1 MTIKRK
7 LFLTFLL
14 VFLVLGGIQVYLV
27 MQMNNYSNTMG
38 KIKDESIEKVLK
50 AERLKLDV
58 IQVQQ
63 WLTDI
68 SATRAAEGFD
78 DGFEVA
84 DTYAVD
90 FAKTL
95 EELKALE
102 TPEKAEEISSYT
114 QSFDAYYELGKEM
127 AAAYIDFG
135 PEQGNVLM
143 DEFDA
148 FSDEINDQVGNYVN
162 QTVENLHKDIN
173 DMHDGTKQNIKFTSV
188 VMLIGL
194 IGTIVLSYFITHVIV
209 KSLRDIKASAEVM
222 TDSDL
227 TVSVQ
232 NNSKDEIGD
241 LANSF
246 ETMRAKLHTLVQSI
260 SVQAD
265 RISNNSGELAQRAD
279 LTKATSMQI
288 AAAMNEIAIG
298 VEQQAGQSNEILEA
312 ITNTA
317 NGVADGNQLVESTLS
332 SATNSTAMAA
342 EGQETIAYSVVALQ
356 QTVSDIGL
364 ATKNVQTLGEHS
376 VQIGGIVEF
385 IQGISAQTN
394 LLALNAAIEAARAG
408 EHGKGFA
415 VVAEEVRKL
424 AEETT
429 EATAKISEI
438 IGVTQKDTESSIALM
453 ESNLNN
459 FKQQVA
465 IIQTSSS
472 TLESIVDQVRT
483 TEDNVHQLTAVF
495 GHINANTHNV
505 QKMIENSSAIIEQT
519 SASTEEVSASTDDLS
534 SVIEDIA
541 AMIEELTAIAAALN
555 DEVDVFKV

>member
-7 LFLTFLL
+7 LFMTFLFI
-14 VFLVLGGIQVYLV
+14 FLVLGGIQVYLV
-27 MQMNNYSNTMG
+27 TQMNSYSNTMEN
-38 KIKDESIEKVLK
+38 IKDESIEKVLK

-68 SATRAAEGFD
+68 SATRAAKGFD

-84 DTYAVD
+84 EEYALD
-90 FAKTL
+90 FMKTL

-102 TPEKAEEISSYT
+102 TPEKAEEISNYE
-114 QSFDAYYELGKEM
+114 QSFNAYYELGKEM
-127 AAAYIDFG
+127 AKAYIEFG
-135 PEQGNVLM
+135 PERGNILM

-148 FSDEINDQVGNYVN
+148 FSEEINDQVGNYVD
-162 QTVENLHKDIN
+162 QAIENLHKDIN
-173 DMHDGTKQNIKFTSV
+173 EMHEGTKTNIKFTSV
-188 VMLIGL
+188 VMFVGL
-194 IGTIVLSYFITHVIV
+194 IGTIILSYFITHVIV
-209 KSLRDIKASAEVM
+209 KSLRGIKASAEVM
-222 TDSDL
+222 TDGDL
-227 TVSVQ
+227 TVSVKT
-232 NNSKDEIGD
+232 NSNDEIGD

-246 ETMRAKLHTLVQSI
+246 ETMRAQLNTLVQSI
-260 SVQAD
+260 SQHAD
-265 RISNNSGELAQRAD
+265 QISTSSGELTQRAD
-279 LTKATSMQI
+279 LTKATSFQI

-312 ITNTA
+312 ITNTTKD
-317 NGVADGNQLVESTLS
+317 VTEGNQLVESTLS
-332 SATNSTAMAA
+332 SAKNSTTIAA
-342 EGQETIAYSVVALQ
+342 EGQETIAHSVISLQ

-364 ATKNVQTLGEHS
+364 ATKNVQALGEHS
-376 VQIGGIVEF
+376 VQIGSIVEF
-385 IQGISAQTN
+385 IQSISAQTN

-438 IGVTQKDTESSIALM
+438 IGETQKDTESSIALM
-453 ESNLNN
+453 ERNLNN
-459 FKQQVA
+459 FEQQVS

-472 TLESIVDQVRT
+472 TLESIVDQVKM
-483 TEDNVHQLTAVF
+483 TEDNVQQLTAVF
-495 GHINANTHNV
+495 GHIHTNTQSV
-505 QKMIENSSAIIEQT
+505 QNMIENISAIIEQT

-541 AMIEELTAIAAALN
+541 AMIDQLTAIAIALN
-555 DEVDVFKV
+555 VEVDVFKV

>member
-7 LFLTFLL
+7 LFMTFLFI
-14 VFLVLGGIQVYLV
+14 FLVLGGIQVYLV
-27 MQMNNYSNTMG
+27 TQMNSYSGTMEI
-38 KIKDESIEKVLK
+38 IKDESIEKVLK

-84 DTYAVD
+84 ETYAID

-102 TPEKAEEISSYT
+102 TPEKAEEISSYV

-127 AAAYIDFG
+127 AAAYIEYG
-135 PEQGNVLM
+135 PEQGNILM
-143 DEFDA
+143 DKFDA
-148 FSDEINDQVGNYVN
+148 HSDEINEQVGSYVD
-162 QTVENLHKDIN
+162 QTVEKLHKDIN
-173 DMHDGTKQNIKFTSV
+173 EMHDGTKRNIKFTSFI
-188 VMLIGL
+188 MMIGL
-194 IGTIVLSYFITHVIV
+194 IGTIVLSYFITHIIV
-209 KSLRDIKASAEVM
+209 KSLRNIKANAEVM
-222 TDSDL
+222 TDGDL
-227 TVSVQ
+227 TVPVKR
-232 NNSKDEIGD
+232 NSTDEIGD

-246 ETMRAKLHTLVQSI
+246 ETMRAQLNTLVKSI
-260 SVQAD
+260 SRHSD
-265 RISNNSGELAQRAD
+265 RIATSSGELTQRAD
-279 LTKATSMQI
+279 LTKATSFQI

-312 ITNTA
+312 ISNTA
-317 NGVADGNQLVESTLS
+317 DGVADGNQLVESTLI
-332 SATNSTAMAA
+332 SATNSTTMAA
-342 EGQETIAYSVVALQ
+342 EGQETIAQSVVALQ
-356 QTVSDIGL
+356 QTVSDIGI

-385 IQGISAQTN
+385 IKGISAQTN

-438 IGVTQKDTESSIALM
+438 IGETQKDTASSIALM
-453 ESNLNN
+453 ERNLNN
-459 FKQQVA
+459 FEQQVA
-465 IIQTSSS
+465 IIQTSNS

-495 GHINANTHNV
+495 GHINTNTLNV
-505 QKMIENSSAIIEQT
+505 QKMIENISAIIEQT

-534 SVIEDIA
+534 SIIEDIA
-541 AMIEELTAIAAALN
+541 TMIDQLTEIAVALN